1 MKRRLN
7 ILCVIVVLV
16 LSYSVFETGYYF
28 IVGVKA
34 GVEAGID
41 GNASEASQKKLMNMK
56 YISLLPEHLSGLGD
70 NGLFQDSI
78 YNERS
83 GEYVP
88 VSFNS
93 MMVSVDTESTTLEQT
108 AFTLL
113 NFLHIVICVWS
124 IVLFVRLVISI
135 NKSDIFNWKNVHRLR
150 LLGAALIISFC
161 TALLPAYLTFR
172 SVGNVFSVHGYELH
186 LSDTVNTT
194 TLVLGIS
201 TLIVAEVFA
210 IGLKMKEEQDLTI

>member
-1 MKRRLN
+1 
-7 ILCVIVVLV
+7 
-16 LSYSVFETGYYF
+16 
-28 IVGVKA
+28 
-34 GVEAGID
+34 
-41 GNASEASQKKLMNMK
+41 
-56 YISLLPEHLSGLGD
+56 
-70 NGLFQDSI
+70 
-78 YNERS
+78 
-83 GEYVP
+83 
-88 VSFNS
+88 
-93 MMVSVDTESTTLEQT
+93 MMVSVDTESTTWEQA

>member
-28 IVGVKA
+28 VVGVKA

-41 GNASEASQKKLMNMK
+41 GNASEASQKELMNMK
-56 YISLLPEHLSGLGD
+56 YISLLPEHLSGLGE
-70 NGLFQDSI
+70 NGFFQDSV

-93 MMVSVDTESTTLEQT
+93 MVVSVDTESATLESGC
-108 AFTLL
+108 FY
-113 NFLHIVICVWS
+113 
-124 IVLFVRLVISI
+124 FVEFSAY
-135 NKSDIFNWKNVHRLR
+135 SYMC
-150 LLGAALIISFC
+150 LGYCAVCPSGGFHQQVR
-161 TALLPAYLTFR
+161 YLQLEECPSLAPFR
-172 SVGNVFSVHGYELH
+172 GWH
-186 LSDTVNTT
+186 
-194 TLVLGIS
+194 
-201 TLIVAEVFA
+201 
-210 IGLKMKEEQDLTI
+210 

>member
-70 NGLFQDSI
+70 NGLFQDSV

-93 MMVSVDTESTTLEQT
+93 MMVSVDTESTTLEQA

-172 SVGNVFSVHGYELH
+172 SVGNVFPFMVTSC
-186 LSDTVNTT
+186 
-194 TLVLGIS
+194 IFR
-201 TLIVAEVFA
+201 IR
-210 IGLKMKEEQDLTI
+210 

>member
-7 ILCVIVVLV
+7 ILCIIVVLV
-16 LSYSVFETGYYF
+16 LGYSVLETGYYF

-34 GVEAGID
+34 GVEAGTE
-41 GNASEASQKKLMNMK
+41 NAVSAENKKELINMK
-56 YISLLPEHLSGLGD
+56 YISLLPEHLSKVGN
-70 NGLFQDSI
+70 NGLFQDSV
-78 YNERS
+78 YNEKS

-93 MMVSVDTESTTLEQT
+93 MMVSVDTKSATMEQA
-108 AFTLL
+108 AFSLL
-113 NFLHIVICVWS
+113 NLLHMAICIWA

-135 NKSDIFNWKNVHRLR
+135 NKSDIFNWKNVRRLR
-150 LLGAALIISFC
+150 LLGTTLIISCC

-172 SVGNVFSVHGYELH
+172 SVEKVFSVRGYELD
-186 LSDTVNTT
+186 LSDMVNTT

>member
-70 NGLFQDSI
+70 NGLFQDSV
-78 YNERS
+78 YNER
-83 GEYVP
+83 VRIIT
-88 VSFNS
+88 VSA
-93 MMVSVDTESTTLEQT
+93 QPP
-108 AFTLL
+108 
-113 NFLHIVICVWS
+113 
-124 IVLFVRLVISI
+124 R
-135 NKSDIFNWKNVHRLR
+135 
-150 LLGAALIISFC
+150 
-161 TALLPAYLTFR
+161 
-172 SVGNVFSVHGYELH
+172 
-186 LSDTVNTT
+186 
-194 TLVLGIS
+194 
-201 TLIVAEVFA
+201 
-210 IGLKMKEEQDLTI
+210 

>member
-41 GNASEASQKKLMNMK
+41 GNASGASQKKLMNMK

-70 NGLFQDSI
+70 NGLFQDSV

-93 MMVSVDTESTTLEQT
+93 MMVSVDTESTTWGAGCFYFVEFSPYSYMCLEYCAVCPLGDFYQQVRYLQLEERPPL
-108 AFTLL
+108 APVRGGIDYQ
-113 NFLHIVICVWS
+113 FLYGASSC
-124 IVLFVRLVISI
+124 ISY
-135 NKSDIFNWKNVHRLR
+135 F
-150 LLGAALIISFC
+150 
-161 TALLPAYLTFR
+161 
-172 SVGNVFSVHGYELH
+172 
-186 LSDTVNTT
+186 
-194 TLVLGIS
+194 
-201 TLIVAEVFA
+201 
-210 IGLKMKEEQDLTI
+210 

>member
-70 NGLFQDSI
+70 NGL
-78 YNERS
+78 
-83 GEYVP
+83 
-88 VSFNS
+88 
-93 MMVSVDTESTTLEQT
+93 
-108 AFTLL
+108 
-113 NFLHIVICVWS
+113 
-124 IVLFVRLVISI
+124 
-135 NKSDIFNWKNVHRLR
+135 
-150 LLGAALIISFC
+150 
-161 TALLPAYLTFR
+161 
-172 SVGNVFSVHGYELH
+172 
-186 LSDTVNTT
+186 
-194 TLVLGIS
+194 
-201 TLIVAEVFA
+201 TLIENAPWGVVASVTPSTNPA
-210 IGLKMKEEQDLTI
+210 ATG

>member
-70 NGLFQDSI
+70 NGLFQDSV

-93 MMVSVDTESTTLEQT
+93 MMVSVDTESTTLEQA

-124 IVLFVRLVISI
+124 IVIIR
-135 NKSDIFNWKNVHRLR
+135 KSKFPPN
-150 LLGAALIISFC
+150 
-161 TALLPAYLTFR
+161 PER
-172 SVGNVFSVHGYELH
+172 SVLFSGKRTKRSVQKKGCTQH
-186 LSDTVNTT
+186 L
-194 TLVLGIS
+194 
-201 TLIVAEVFA
+201 
-210 IGLKMKEEQDLTI
+210 